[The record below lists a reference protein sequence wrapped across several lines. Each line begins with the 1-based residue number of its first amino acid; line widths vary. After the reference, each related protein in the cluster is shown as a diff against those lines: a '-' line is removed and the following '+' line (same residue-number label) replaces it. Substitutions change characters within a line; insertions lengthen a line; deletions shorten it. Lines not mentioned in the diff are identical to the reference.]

1 MDIIGGIYMDT
12 KKYEYCDPAILEGY
26 EKIKNG
32 TGAIQFSFHDY
43 SRFSVEKRLNE
54 RASMGFYVIDE
65 MTVDAYRTVRTTT
78 YKYTDGTSTSTQ
90 STDPIHFNGEVI
102 MSTPYSE
109 KEMKKIV
116 ENNDTYYRS
125 LEEEKELKTAYGYK
139 TRQEKGKKLG
149 GASIFIIVTFIV
161 SLLLAAVFGFLFF
174 TSEGGKEVLAVLK
187 ETMQYVMESGESVSL
202 DASTLNR
209 TGVIYLFCA
218 VAGITLAI
226 IFGFLSIVFT
236 AKDGK
241 DFKTYKAKYA
251 DMTAEEIAEKK
262 AKAKDTAEKCL
273 KALPYFAKPENQGKY
288 YKITDRFF
296 QGDNLEIINNETG
309 KRKYMAFY
317 FKRDR

>member
-1 MDIIGGIYMDT
+1 MAT
-12 KKYEYCDPAILEGY
+12 NKYEYCDPAILEGY

-32 TGAIQFSFHDY
+32 TGAIQFSFHDFG
-43 SRFSVEKRLNE
+43 RFSMEKSLNA

-65 MTVDAYRTVRTTT
+65 MTVDAYRMVRTTT
-78 YKYTDGTSTSTQ
+78 YKYNDGTSTSTQ
-90 STDPIHFNGEVI
+90 STDPIRFNGEVI

-149 GASIFIIVTFIV
+149 GASIFFIVTFIA
-161 SLLLAAVFGFLFF
+161 SLLLTAVFGFLFF
-174 TSEGGKEVLAVLK
+174 TSEGGKEVLAVLS
-187 ETMQYVMESGESVSL
+187 ETMRISMETSESVSL
-202 DASTLNR
+202 DASTLNQK
-209 TGVIYLFCA
+209 GVLYLFLSL
-218 VAGITLAI
+218 AGISLVV

-236 AKDGK
+236 ARDGK
-241 DFKTYKAKYA
+241 DFKAYKAKYA

-262 AKAKDTAEKCL
+262 AKARDTAEKCL

-288 YKITDRFF
+288 YKIADRFF

-309 KRKYMAFY
+309 KRKYMTFH
-317 FKRDR
+317 FKRDK